1 MWLTSDLVSNVTQYH
16 FCCILFTRGQPLRP
30 AHAWAE
36 YLCGY
41 LLKHSGMKPSNTYA
55 LRTSEGAVG
64 SRKVKG
70 HWADPS
76 RGCTLGERVCSRVS
90 GQVNWVEKIQMVHSF
105 SNLVNTSAHTRV
117 VRRELVPLQNYTYC
131 SGALMLKSFWQLYNA
146 LIELPGNRRIASCY
160 RKIVGGELQKWHIRK
175 NATYSQAFEM
185 SDFWAPIYLT
195 YITGLQ
201 IVNNSYLAIFHN
213 KNTFLCAILA
223 Q

>member
-1 MWLTSDLVSNVTQYH
+1 MWLTSDLVSNVTQCH

-41 LLKHSGMKPSNTYA
+41 LLKHPGVEPSNTYA

-64 SRKVKG
+64 SRKWVLCWG
-70 HWADPS
+70 PTS
-76 RGCTLGERVCSRVS
+76 GERVCSWVS

-131 SGALMLKSFWQLYNA
+131 SGALMLKSFWQPLQCSNWNA
-146 LIELPGNRRIASCY
+146 WEQKNCFLLLENSGGNYKSGISEKMQHILRLLKCQTSGHQFIWLI
-160 RKIVGGELQKWHIRK
+160 LQGYK
-175 NATYSQAFEM
+175 
-185 SDFWAPIYLT
+185 
-195 YITGLQ
+195 
-201 IVNNSYLAIFHN
+201 
-213 KNTFLCAILA
+213 
-223 Q
+223 